1 MIESK
6 NGNDSKATLSH
17 MQTKHYYLQQSR
29 LPENFSMEKLDQ
41 ILNMLYPELE
51 EVENVS
57 EYTRLLESI
66 GVLLYKDDS
75 STLLFLRPIDS
86 LVKQYIKNCLA
97 ENNINADETIINEI
111 VNDDSTYNS
120 NIINLRALKNG

>member
-29 LPENFSMEKLDQ
+29 LPENFSMEKLNH
-41 ILNMLYPELE
+41 ILNMLYPALE

-111 VNDDSTYNS
+111 VNDDSAYNS

>member
-1 MIESK
+1 M
-6 NGNDSKATLSH
+6 
-17 MQTKHYYLQQSR
+17 YL
-29 LPENFSMEKLDQ
+29 N
-41 ILNMLYPELE
+41 
-51 EVENVS
+51 
-57 EYTRLLESI
+57 TRLLESI
-66 GVLLYKDDS
+66 GALLYKDDS

>member
-29 LPENFSMEKLDQ
+29 LPVNFSMEKLNH
-41 ILNMLYPELE
+41 ILNMLYPALE

-111 VNDDSTYNS
+111 VNDDSAYNS

>member
-29 LPENFSMEKLDQ
+29 LPENFSMEKLNH
-41 ILNMLYPELE
+41 ILNMLYPALE

-66 GVLLYKDDS
+66 GALLYKDDS

-111 VNDDSTYNS
+111 VNDDSAYNS